1 MGEARQRGTIPLPSA
16 TKRHHSRARPAAT
29 CSRAAHLPISGRG
42 FDHMGMAAPA
52 YYSAEMVRALPDDG
66 NRYETVH
73 GELLAT
79 PAPRALHQIVL
90 VRLSQSLGRYL
101 ERHPVGQLLYSPADI
116 SWGPD
121 ILVQPDIFIAPWDE
135 VRTLTWERIQH
146 LLLVIEI
153 LSSTTA
159 RADRFTKRRMYQEVR
174 VPMYWLVDVVERL
187 VEVWTPE
194 ADLPAVEREGVEWLP
209 EGAAEP
215 FVLSVAELLRPV

>member
-1 MGEARQRGTIPLPSA
+1 MPARILLVDDDPGLSEVVALLLTQIEAMEDKALSPT
-16 TKRHHSRARPAAT
+16 ARR
-29 CSRAAHLPISGRG
+29 C
-42 FDHMGMAAPA
+42 
-52 YYSAEMVRALPDDG
+52 
-66 NRYETVH
+66 
-73 GELLAT
+73 
-79 PAPRALHQIVL
+79 L
-90 VRLSQSLGRYL
+90 VDYGRYL

-153 LSSTTA
+153 LSPTTA
-159 RADRFTKRRMYQEVR
+159 RADRFTKRRLYQEVR
-174 VPMYWLVDVVERL
+174 VPTYWIVDVDERL
-187 VEVWTPE
+187 VEVWTPD

-215 FVLSVAELLRPV
+215 FVLSVPELLRPV

>member
-1 MGEARQRGTIPLPSA
+1 
-16 TKRHHSRARPAAT
+16 
-29 CSRAAHLPISGRG
+29 
-42 FDHMGMAAPA
+42 MGMVAPV
-52 YYSAEMVRALPDDG
+52 YYTAEMVRGLPDDG

-73 GELLAT
+73 GELLVT

-153 LSSTTA
+153 LSPTTA
-159 RADRFTKRRMYQEVR
+159 RVDRFTKRRLYQEVR
-174 VPMYWLVDVVERL
+174 VPTYWIVDVDERL

-215 FVLSVAELLRPV
+215 FVLSVPELLRPV